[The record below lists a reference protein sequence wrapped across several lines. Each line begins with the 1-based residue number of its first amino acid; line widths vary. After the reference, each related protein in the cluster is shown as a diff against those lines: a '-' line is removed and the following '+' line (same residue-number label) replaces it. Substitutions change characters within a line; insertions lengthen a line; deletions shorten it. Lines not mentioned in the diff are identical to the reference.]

1 MMQQIDDSFSDFFT
15 IIYVT
20 NIAFG
25 LNLEQYI
32 YNVTQ
37 M

>member
-1 MMQQIDDSFSDFFT
+1 MQQTDDSFSDIFT

-20 NIAFG
+20 DIAFG

-32 YNVTQ
+32 
-37 M
+37 